1 MPTIESNRRKKIKN
15 LDSKLLTRRPVL
27 LAQIKAGYNSCKL
40 KNEIRQI
47 LHLLYQHNK
56 IRSINQIKSSH
67 YNNGRQWTHRNNRT
81 QTFHFDLPTDAGIN
95 LKHEI
100 YSFNTKWFRFSVRYS
115 SLYWVYHKKYEKLP
129 TNPPIHIYINRITNR
144 LIFKIKDGYKLELK
158 IPEIRVPELWL
169 DMSFGPKLPQ
179 TSF

>member
-67 YNNGRQWTHRNNRT
+67 YNNGRQ
-81 QTFHFDLPTDAGIN
+81 
-95 LKHEI
+95 
-100 YSFNTKWFRFSVRYS
+100 
-115 SLYWVYHKKYEKLP
+115 
-129 TNPPIHIYINRITNR
+129 
-144 LIFKIKDGYKLELK
+144 
-158 IPEIRVPELWL
+158 
-169 DMSFGPKLPQ
+169 
-179 TSF
+179 